1 MIVDAFSWT
10 TIGVKITCI
19 FEVVLV
25 KGIHGVYLL
34 KTMSTVESDGWS
46 KVNHGGR
53 EHVTPA
59 IVHWRISNQEE
70 PLSLFH
76 AAHPLRVTLVHQ
88 MSNITMNK

>member
-10 TIGVKITCI
+10 TIGVKVTCI
-19 FEVVLV
+19 YEAGLV
-25 KGIHGVYLL
+25 KGIHSVYLI
-34 KTMSTVESDGWS
+34 KTMSTVESYGCS
-46 KVNHGGR
+46 KVNHGGHK
-53 EHVTPA
+53 HVTPA

-88 MSNITMNK
+88 MSNITIV